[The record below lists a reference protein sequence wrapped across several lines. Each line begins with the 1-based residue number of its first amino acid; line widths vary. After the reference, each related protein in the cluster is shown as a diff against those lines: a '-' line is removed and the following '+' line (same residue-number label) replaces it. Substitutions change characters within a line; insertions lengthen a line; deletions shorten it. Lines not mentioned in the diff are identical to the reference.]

1 MTTVKDMRGNVI
13 MGNPLRS
20 PAAVYLRA
28 FLGAHADRLRAH
40 WRAGERG
47 ASAVELAIITGALV
61 VVAAVIIGII
71 YKVVGTANNNIQT
84 TIPNPPTAGNP

>member
-1 MTTVKDMRGNVI
+1 MV
-13 MGNPLRS
+13 NPLRS
-20 PAAVYLRA
+20 PMTVYLKA
-28 FLGAHADRLRAH
+28 FLGAHAGRLRVH

-84 TIPNPPTAGNP
+84 TIPNAPTAGNG

>member
-1 MTTVKDMRGNVI
+1 

-20 PAAVYLRA
+20 PAAVYLKA

-40 WRAGERG
+40 WRAGDRG